1 MLRSPLLVIGH
12 ILTVD
17 ILGLV
22 QKMVGG
28 PEYNNTGSYSRRSLP
43 FSPLTRFSPSP
54 PPLLPAP
61 LFAPATQTKRRQGI
75 IGYLPEYLQDRTI
88 DNPFS
93 QRCQLSL
100 QRHTTSFLALNK
112 TAESVVSV
120 IRMRPGKMDLKK
132 E

>member
-22 QKMVGG
+22 QKMFGG

-43 FSPLTRFSPSP
+43 FSPLTRFSPS
-54 PPLLPAP
+54 PLLPAP

-88 DNPFS
+88 DEITLFRS
-93 QRCQLSL
+93 
-100 QRHTTSFLALNK
+100 A
-112 TAESVVSV
+112 VSYHYNATQCYS
-120 IRMRPGKMDLKK
+120 
-132 E
+132 